1 LFSTFEIGSEQK
13 KINRMSNNHI
23 EYKII
28 EADSSISDFVER
40 FWMLTNHSDTEKEI
54 VVIPDGRIDIFFSY
68 SDKEPF
74 HTTLMGLE
82 SEPTQTILPAK
93 TVIFA
98 VNLKL
103 LAIEYLLNTSISNI
117 LNGIHHLPT
126 DFWEITKEELNDF
139 DSLCIKITKKIK
151 TRIPREIDNRKQNLF
166 NLIYSSNGSLTV
178 TELSEKVVW
187 SSRQINRY
195 FNQMFGL
202 SLKAYCNI
210 LRFRASVHHIKEGIL
225 FPEQNFTDQAHF
237 IKEVKKL
244 SGVTPK
250 ELFRN
255 KNDRFLQFSTL
266 PKK

>member
-1 LFSTFEIGSEQK
+1 
-13 KINRMSNNHI
+13 MSDNDI
-23 EYKII
+23 EYKIF
-28 EADSSISDFVER
+28 ETEESISDFVER
-40 FWMLTNHSDTEKEI
+40 FWMLTNHSDSEKEI
-54 VVIPDGRIDIFFSY
+54 VVIPDGRTDIFFSY
-68 SDKEPF
+68 SNTEPF
-74 HTTLMGLE
+74 HINLMGLE
-82 SEPTQTILPAK
+82 SEPTQTMLPAK

-117 LNGIHHLPT
+117 LNEAQNLPT
-126 DFWEITKEELNDF
+126 NFWEVTREDLNDF
-139 DSLCIKITKKIK
+139 DALCIKLTNKIK
-151 TRIPREIDNRKQNLF
+151 TLLPENVDDRKRKLF
-166 NLIYSSNGSLTV
+166 NLIYSSNGSLSV
-178 TELSEKVVW
+178 SELSEKAVW

-195 FNQMFGL
+195 FSQMFGL

-210 LRFRASVHHIKEGIL
+210 LRFRTSVQHIKEGIL

-250 ELFRN
+250 ELFKN

>member
-1 LFSTFEIGSEQK
+1 
-13 KINRMSNNHI
+13 MSNNDI

-28 EADSSISDFVER
+28 EAEESISDFVER
-40 FWMLTNHSDTEKEI
+40 FWMLTNHSHTEKEI

-68 SDKEPF
+68 SDIEPF

-82 SEPTQTILPAK
+82 SEPTQTMLPSK

-117 LNGIHHLPT
+117 LNEVQHLPT
-126 DFWEITKEELNDF
+126 DFWAITREDLNDF
-139 DSLCIKITKKIK
+139 EALCIKLTNKIK
-151 TRIPREIDNRKQNLF
+151 TLIPQEVDNRKQKLF
-166 NLIYSSNGSLTV
+166 NLIYSSNGSLSV
-178 TELSEKVVW
+178 AELSEKVFW

-210 LRFRASVHHIKEGIL
+210 LRFRASVQHIKEGVL

-250 ELFRN
+250 ELFKN

>member
-1 LFSTFEIGSEQK
+1 MFD
-13 KINRMSNNHI
+13 NDI

-28 EADSSISDFVER
+28 EADSSLSDFVER
-40 FWMLTNHSDTEKEI
+40 FWMLTNHSDNEKEI

-68 SDKEPF
+68 SATNPF
-74 HTTLMGLE
+74 HINLMGLE
-82 SEPTQTILPAK
+82 SEPTQTMLPAK

-98 VNLKL
+98 INLKL

-117 LNGIHHLPT
+117 LNEAQHLPT
-126 DFWEITKEELNDF
+126 DFWGITQEDLNDF
-139 DSLCIKITKKIK
+139 DSLCIKICNKIK
-151 TRIPREIDNRKQNLF
+151 TLLPKNIDDRKRNLF
-166 NLIYSSNGSLTV
+166 NLIYSTNGSLSV
-178 TELSEKVVW
+178 TELSEKAFW

-195 FNQMFGL
+195 FNQKFGL

-210 LRFRASVHHIKEGIL
+210 LRFRASLQHIKEGKF

-250 ELFRN
+250 ELFKN

>member
-1 LFSTFEIGSEQK
+1 
-13 KINRMSNNHI
+13 MSNNDI
-23 EYKII
+23 EHKII
-28 EADSSISDFVER
+28 QADESISDFVER
-40 FWMLTNHSDTEKEI
+40 FWMLTNHSDSEKEI
-54 VVIPDGRIDIFFSY
+54 VVIPDGRVDIFFLY
-68 SDKEPF
+68 SAEPF
-74 HTTLMGLE
+74 STFLKGLE
-82 SEPTQTILPAK
+82 SEPTQTVLPAK

-103 LAIEYLLNTSISNI
+103 LAIEYLLDTSISTI
-117 LNGIHHLPT
+117 LNIGQQLPNN
-126 DFWEITKEELNDF
+126 FWEITREDLNDF
-139 DSLCIKITKKIK
+139 DALCIKVTNKIK
-151 TRIPREIDNRKQNLF
+151 TLIPQKVDDRKQKLF
-166 NLIYSSNGSLTV
+166 NLIYSSNGSLSV
-178 TELSEKVVW
+178 TELSEKVFW

-195 FNQMFGL
+195 FNQMFGI

-210 LRFRASVHHIKEGIL
+210 LRFRTSVQHIKEGIL

-250 ELFRN
+250 ELFKN

>member
-1 LFSTFEIGSEQK
+1 MLDNDIQ
-13 KINRMSNNHI
+13 
-23 EYKII
+23 YKII
-28 EADSSISDFVER
+28 EAEESISDFVER
-40 FWMLTNHSDTEKEI
+40 FWMLSNHSESEKEI
-54 VVIPDGRIDIFFSY
+54 VVIPDGRIDIFFTY
-68 SDKEPF
+68 SDTESF
-74 HTTLMGLE
+74 NVSLMGLE
-82 SEPTQTILPAK
+82 NEPTQTMFPAK

-117 LNGIHHLPT
+117 LNEMQHLPA
-126 DFWEITKEELNDF
+126 DFWGITQKDLNDF
-139 DSLCIKITKKIK
+139 DSLCIKLTNKIK
-151 TRIPREIDNRKQNLF
+151 TLIPKEVDDRKRKLF
-166 NLIYSSNGSLTV
+166 DLIYSSNGSLSV

-202 SLKAYCNI
+202 SLKTYCNI
-210 LRFRASVHHIKEGIL
+210 LRFRASVQHIKEGIL

-250 ELFRN
+250 ELFKN
-255 KNDRFLQFSTL
+255 KNDRFLQFTTL

>member
-1 LFSTFEIGSEQK
+1 
-13 KINRMSNNHI
+13 MPNNDI

-28 EADSSISDFVER
+28 EAEESISDFVER

-54 VVIPDGRIDIFFSY
+54 VIIPDGRIDIFFSY
-68 SDKEPF
+68 SDTESF

-82 SEPTQTILPAK
+82 SEPTETMLPPK

-103 LAIEYLLNTSISNI
+103 LAIEYLLNISISDI
-117 LNGIHHLPT
+117 LNGVHHLPA
-126 DFWEITKEELNDF
+126 DFWEVTQQDLIDF
-139 DSLCIKITKKIK
+139 NSLCIKVSDKIK
-151 TRIPREIDNRKQNLF
+151 TLIPQKVDDRKRKLF
-166 NLIYSSNGSLTV
+166 NLIYSSSGSQSV
-178 TELSEKVVW
+178 SELSEKVLW

-210 LRFRASVHHIKEGIL
+210 LRFRASVQHIKQGIL

-250 ELFRN
+250 ELFKN

-266 PKK
+266 PNK

>member
-1 LFSTFEIGSEQK
+1 MF
-13 KINRMSNNHI
+13 NNDI
-23 EYKII
+23 EHKII
-28 EADSSISDFVER
+28 QADESISDFVER

-54 VVIPDGRIDIFFSY
+54 VVIPDGRIDVFFLY
-68 SDKEPF
+68 SATEPF
-74 HTTLMGLE
+74 STFLKGLE

-103 LAIEYLLNTSISNI
+103 LAIEYLLDTSISTI
-117 LNGIHHLPT
+117 LNIGQQLPN
-126 DFWEITKEELNDF
+126 DFWGITQEDLNDF
-139 DSLCIKITKKIK
+139 DTLCIKITNKIK
-151 TRIPREIDNRKQNLF
+151 TLIPKEVDDRKQKLF
-166 NLIYSSNGSLTV
+166 NLIYSSNGSLSV
-178 TELSEKVVW
+178 AELSEKVFW

-210 LRFRASVHHIKEGIL
+210 LRFRASVQHIKEGVL

-237 IKEVKKL
+237 IKAVKKL

-250 ELFRN
+250 ELFKN

>member
-1 LFSTFEIGSEQK
+1 
-13 KINRMSNNHI
+13 MPNNDI
-23 EYKII
+23 EYKIFQA
-28 EADSSISDFVER
+28 EESISDFVER
-40 FWMLTNHSDTEKEI
+40 FWMLSNHSDTEKEI
-54 VVIPDGRIDIFFSY
+54 VVIPDGRTDIFFSY
-68 SDKEPF
+68 SASEPF
-74 HTTLMGLE
+74 HINLMGLE

-117 LNGIHHLPT
+117 LNEAQHLPT
-126 DFWEITKEELNDF
+126 NFWEITREDLNDF
-139 DSLCIKITKKIK
+139 DALCTKLTNKIK
-151 TRIPREIDNRKQNLF
+151 TLLSENVDERKRKLF
-166 NLIYSSNGSLTV
+166 NLIYSSNGSLSV
-178 TELSEKVVW
+178 TELSEKAVW

-210 LRFRASVHHIKEGIL
+210 LRFRASVQHIKEGIL
-225 FPEQNFTDQAHF
+225 SPEQNFTDQAHF

-250 ELFRN
+250 ELFKN
-255 KNDRFLQFSTL
+255 KNDRFLQLPTF